1 MEVMYVQVDEYS
13 FPRFPFIRDGAI
25 YLHKEI
31 PATNRTITYE
41 ELETVEE
48 CQYDGDRA
56 VDDSLEEL
64 YAEINALTCEVEYLR
79 AKVEAAEKAE
89 CDW

>member
-1 MEVMYVQVDEYS
+1 MNVIYVEVAPSSVLSRVSAGWPSHWFYDVVEV
-13 FPRFPFIRDGAI
+13 
-25 YLHKEI
+25 E
-31 PATNRTITYE
+31 
-41 ELETVEE
+41 ETVEE
-48 CQYDGDRA
+48 CQYEGDRA

-64 YAEINALTCEVEYLR
+64 YAEISALTCEVEYLR